1 MAQSSTIPAG
11 EIESNEDPAPS
22 GETNADP
29 KAEMDKVF
37 LQVGDALSQIKS
49 TPLPLASDSLA
60 SAFDNASSACDT
72 IATLANTWE
81 PLLTKLKMFSSLVDK
96 VAEVRSSTVIS
107 KQ

>member
-1 MAQSSTIPAG
+1 MAHSSTIPAR

-49 TPLPLASDSLA
+49 TPLASDSLT

-81 PLLTKLKMFSSLVDK
+81 PLLEKLRDFSSVVDE